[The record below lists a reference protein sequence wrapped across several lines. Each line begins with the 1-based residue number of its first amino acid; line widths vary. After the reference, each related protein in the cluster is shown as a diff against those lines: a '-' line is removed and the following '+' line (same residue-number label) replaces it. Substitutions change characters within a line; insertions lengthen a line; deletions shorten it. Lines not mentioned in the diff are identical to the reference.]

1 MDESDLIR
9 PGFRRRV
16 LARFAHEL
24 SEISKSD
31 TPPEATD
38 EAIKGQDMVQNVLND
53 PMERAEIAALPH
65 GHSQGSQVSCRARP
79 NSAN

>member
-1 MDESDLIR
+1 MR

-16 LARFAHEL
+16 LARFEHEL

-31 TPPEATD
+31 TPPAAVD
-38 EAIKGQDMVQNVLND
+38 EAIRSHDMVQNVLND
-53 PMERAEIAALPH
+53 PMEPAKVAALLH

-79 NSAN
+79 NRAN